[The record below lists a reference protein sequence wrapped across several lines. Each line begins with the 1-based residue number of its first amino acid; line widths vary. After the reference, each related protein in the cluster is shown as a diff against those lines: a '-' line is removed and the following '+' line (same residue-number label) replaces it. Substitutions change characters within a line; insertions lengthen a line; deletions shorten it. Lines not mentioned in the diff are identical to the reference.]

1 VEVPPAVV
9 VDAHDVCTDLDQA
22 QASLREALGGSVAP
36 AAGWKLRVYD
46 ERRGKHVI
54 VTANLDDADGNAVAH
69 RELEANSSDR
79 CSGVLSALAV
89 WAALTLDAEVTRA
102 RAHPPTAKSSASGA
116 PGAAK
121 AAALPSG
128 KGPGEDAPSIAP
140 SADSDAG
147 APQAKPPKALEIGG
161 SASLMNSPL
170 TNLDAALVGGDIF
183 VLAEVLRSLLL
194 RPSLLA
200 GASIGPTATYFGTR
214 LDACLRVP
222 GNYTEHRGLLLDICG
237 GTEFAAIDHNEYV
250 QPGDPQMVHRTDA
263 LLAFGPSLAL
273 RGDLASDLS
282 VEVRGLAG
290 FNVVHTDDTIALLS
304 LRAQVGVTWRLR

>member
-1 VEVPPAVV
+1 VPPAVV

-36 AAGWKLRVYD
+36 ASGWKLRVFD
-46 ERRGKHVI
+46 ERRGQHVI

-69 RELEANSSDR
+69 REIEAHSSDK
-79 CSGVLSALAV
+79 CAGVISALAV

-102 RAHPPTAKSSASGA
+102 RAHPH
-116 PGAAK
+116 AAK
-121 AAALPSG
+121 AAPPSR
-128 KGPGEDAPSIAP
+128 P
-140 SADSDAG
+140 SAGDPKTAADVADPDERAPPIPQAIDSDAG
-147 APQAKPPKALEIGG
+147 APQPKPPKALEVGA
-161 SASLMNSPL
+161 SASLMGSPL
-170 TNLDAALVGGDIF
+170 TNLDAALVGGDVF
-183 VLAEVLRSLLL
+183 VLAEVLRSLFL
-194 RPSLLA
+194 RPSLTA
-200 GASIGPTATYFGTR
+200 AASIGPAATYFGTR
-214 LDACLRVP
+214 MDACLRVP
-222 GNYTEHRGLLLDICG
+222 GNYSEHRGLLLDICG
-237 GTEFAAIDHNEYV
+237 GTEFAAIDHNEAM
-250 QPGDPQMVHRTDA
+250 QPTGSMVHRTDA